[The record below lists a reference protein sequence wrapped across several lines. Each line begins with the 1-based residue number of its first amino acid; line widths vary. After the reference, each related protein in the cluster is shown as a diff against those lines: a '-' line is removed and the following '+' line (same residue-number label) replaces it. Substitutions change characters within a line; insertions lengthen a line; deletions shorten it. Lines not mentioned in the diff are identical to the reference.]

1 MIKGDFFM
9 TIREQI
15 DEINKFFVDSRERYK
30 YAASAIDVVASSYA
44 SKAEQIRRNYQH
56 KRNNINLK
64 RDEVLK
70 FYRIAKDNTRA
81 ELTTVGK
88 QPKTP
93 DINLLSEMLYKI
105 NENDYNDATASKIIE
120 LIGSY
125 IVFFDNRIKEIDR
138 HEKDELN
145 QLETKRLSELSVLES
160 RKQAVLKV
168 CSDYLAGA
176 DIRNLRRLLDNLD
189 NEFGF
194 SKKQIDRKIN
204 GLNRTLLYGYQQ
216 IPLYAPSNLRREVHM
231 ALGGHYIKNY
241 VDCPCGFNFSM
252 YTCINAEY
260 IPCIESEVRNGI
272 RALVINT
279 LRSVPTKDIRIS
291 IFDSIN
297 YSASLLGDMSQLVGL
312 PGGSIE
318 SVAQNEGD
326 LKHKT
331 KALAEYYQKVE
342 RKIGN
347 NNVFNYNK
355 NASSTDR
362 IPLRLIIVN
371 KEAKSYNSTTSEM
384 SYLLNNAYKLGI
396 TVVELICNRDGG
408 SKDTDKEKNI
418 FTNVNGEI
426 KIISD
431 KTGRL
436 YKAQDKTLCP
446 FRWHQAPDH
455 LPDEYITTLESQIQ
469 RKKTGPDYFS
479 YFSLKIPEKS
489 FGKRKPIIVPFARDE
504 NDVVVSCSFENENF
518 AAYMMGA
525 SRSGKSTLLHVMICS
540 LITDHHP
547 DEVELW
553 LVDFKRTEF
562 RHYGASRPPHLKYL
576 LLEESEDLIFDLID
590 ELTDVLNVR
599 MKVFANNG
607 WSKLSEVP
615 SDVYM
620 PAIFVIIDEFAQVS
634 QKLRDSQLSGGTN
647 YVRALEN
654 ILAKGAAFGMK
665 FIFASQSYNTGVE
678 GLSQTARKQ
687 IQMRFALKNTA
698 DEVKD
703 TLNLNSYQVTD
714 RLMQMISSI
723 RVYETLFKR
732 VDENTGAPIVD
743 KYFNLKV
750 EMNQLESAIE
760 FLNSNLHP
768 SVSESGKSTY
778 IDKHPVLLMDDKP
791 VTFKS
796 MVPEYVAFEKTI
808 SKNRYYRDADSD
820 DILIYLGVPCSFKR
834 VKPILL
840 KRMASQN
847 VLLVG
852 GDRDVQASLLLSI
865 INSWQKTD
873 RKLDKFEIWAHE
885 QYPAFKRYKNRW
897 EHVRCVCDIKKI
909 TERTEELLNDISNN
923 ISNDRIVVCMGL
935 DLLYEDYD
943 DYITSSKV
951 KENNK
956 ISDSHEDNG
965 TDLWA
970 LMNNPDVNQEQIKAY
985 NNTNTRV
992 DNTEPKGIDDFRENM
1007 SFLLSKASKK
1017 GVHFVFLFMQHRD
1030 YRASKLGN
1038 ADCQHKL
1045 LFSMSRA
1052 ESNDIANIDTSDL
1065 VEGEFVYSDGY
1076 RSYSMRP
1083 HIYKGV
1089 PCNGWI
1095 IENGE
1100 VTKI

>member
-1 MIKGDFFM
+1 M

-15 DEINKFFVDSRERYK
+15 DEINKFFADSRERYK
-30 YAASAIDVVASSYA
+30 YAASIKDAAVSSYA

-56 KRNNINLK
+56 KRTDIGLK

-88 QPKTP
+88 QPKSP

-105 NENDYNDATASKIIE
+105 NENDYNDATASKIVE

-125 IVFFDNRIKEIDR
+125 IVFFDNQIKEIDR
-138 HEKDELN
+138 HEKNELN
-145 QLETKRLSELSVLES
+145 QLEAKRLSELSVLES

-168 CSDYLAGA
+168 CSDYLASA
-176 DIRNLRRLLDNLD
+176 DIRNLRKLLDNLD
-189 NEFGF
+189 NDFGF
-194 SKKQIDRKIN
+194 SKNQIGRKIN
-204 GLNRTLLYGYQQ
+204 GLNRTLPYGYQQ
-216 IPLYAPSNLRREVHM
+216 IPLYAPSNLQKEVHM
-231 ALGGHYIKNY
+231 ALGGHYIQNN
-241 VDCPCGFNFSM
+241 VDCPCGFNFST
-252 YTCINAEY
+252 YTYINAEY
-260 IPCIESEVRNGI
+260 IPCTESDVRNGI

-279 LRSVPTKDIRIS
+279 LRSVPIRDIRIS

-297 YSASLLGDMSQLVGL
+297 YSASLLGDMSQLAGL

-326 LKHKT
+326 LRHQI

-355 NASSTDR
+355 NVSSTDR
-362 IPLRLIIVN
+362 IPLRLMIVN
-371 KEAKSYNSTTSEM
+371 KEAKAYNSTTSEM
-384 SYLLNNAYKLGI
+384 SYLLSNAYKLGI
-396 TVVELICNRDGG
+396 TVVELSCNRDGG

-436 YKAQDKTLCP
+436 YKIQDKTFSP
-446 FRWHQAPDH
+446 FRWHQAPDR
-455 LPDEYITTLESQIQ
+455 LPKEYVTTLESQIQ

-489 FGKRKPIIVPFARDE
+489 FGKRKAIIVPFARDE
-504 NDVVVSCSFENENF
+504 NDVIVNSSFENENF

-540 LITDHHP
+540 LITNYHP

-562 RHYGASRPPHLKYL
+562 RHYSASCPPHLKYL

-590 ELTDVLNVR
+590 ELTDVLNDR
-599 MKVFANNG
+599 MKIFSNNG

-615 SDVYM
+615 PDVYM

-647 YVRALEN
+647 YVIALEN

-703 TLNLNSYQVTD
+703 TLNLNSYQMTD
-714 RLMQMISSI
+714 RIMQLISSI
-723 RVYETLFKR
+723 QVYETLFKR
-732 VDENTGAPIVD
+732 VDEGTGAQIVD

-750 EMNQLESAIE
+750 EMKELLSAID

-768 SVSESGKSTY
+768 TSSDSGKSTY
-778 IDKHPVLLMDDKP
+778 INKHPVLLIDDKP
-791 VTFKS
+791 STFKS
-796 MVPEYVAFEKTI
+796 MVPQYVSFEKTM
-808 SKNRYYRDADSD
+808 SKNKYYSDTDPD
-820 DILIYLGVPCSFKR
+820 DILLYLGIPCSFKQ
-834 VKPILL
+834 VKPISL
-840 KRMASQN
+840 KCLASQN
-847 VLLVG
+847 ILTVG
-852 GDRDVQASLLLSI
+852 GDRDSQASLLLSI
-865 INSWQKTD
+865 INSWKKKD
-873 RKLDKFEIWAHE
+873 RKLSKFEIWTHE
-885 QYPAFKRYKNRW
+885 QYPTFKKYRKRW
-897 EHVRCVCDIKKI
+897 EHARCKWDIEEIAK
-909 TERTEELLNDISNN
+909 RTEELINDIYSGR
-923 ISNDRIVVCMGL
+923 SEDRLIVCMGL
-935 DLLYEDYD
+935 DLLYEDFD
-943 DYITSSKV
+943 DYKSLPKAPKKPDEPKDITG
-951 KENNK
+951 
-956 ISDSHEDNG
+956 I
-965 TDLWA
+965 DLWE
-970 LMNNPDVNQEQIKAY
+970 LMNAPDVNEEQIKEY
-985 NNTNTRV
+985 NETAKYLDTPSFKEV
-992 DNTEPKGIDDFRENM
+992 ADFHRNM
-1007 SFLLSKASKK
+1007 ELLLSKASKK
-1017 GVHFVFLFMQHRD
+1017 GVHFAFFFMRYRD
-1030 YRASKLGN
+1030 YRISKLG
-1038 ADCQHKL
+1038 DSECQHKI
-1045 LFSMSRA
+1045 LFSMPKA
-1052 ESNDIANIDTSDL
+1052 ESKDIACIDASDL
-1065 VEGEFVYSDGY
+1065 NEGEFVYSDGY
-1076 RSYSMRP
+1076 RTFNMRP
-1083 HIYKGV
+1083 HIYNGI